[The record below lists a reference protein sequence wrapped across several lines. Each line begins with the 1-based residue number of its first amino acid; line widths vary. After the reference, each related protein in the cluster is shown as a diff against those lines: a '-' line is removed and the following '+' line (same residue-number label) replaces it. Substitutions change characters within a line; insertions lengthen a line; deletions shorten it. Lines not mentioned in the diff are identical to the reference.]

1 MTARLLQC
9 PAALEHHQFEYNQQ
23 RVNRCSA
30 RSVRV
35 CVRKAGRTAAWGCLR
50 DAQHRSTC
58 HTYTFTN
65 IYKQQASAQL
75 VSGINT
81 SGACAVLCRTAP
93 GGRAEPHV
101 LWSKVE
107 PLTAPALALHRHG
120 KCRQATRHLHMLLY
134 TLYPHVQQDLHP
146 TRGTFLLSTAA
157 VEAGPWCLAHRE
169 TAMNKCQPQKSS
181 ADNAHRYGAQQPAPA
196 S

>member
-107 PLTAPALALHRHG
+107 PLSASAGAAQAWKMQASHKTPTHAP
-120 KCRQATRHLHMLLY
+120 
-134 TLYPHVQQDLHP
+134 VHP
-146 TRGTFLLSTAA
+146 VPTCT
-157 VEAGPWCLAHRE
+157 AGP
-169 TAMNKCQPQKSS
+169 
-181 ADNAHRYGAQQPAPA
+181 A
-196 S
+196 SNQGGFPLIYSRG